1 MVDIQDWL
9 KEICVRGD
17 NKKRMFFYYCQFE
30 VVKLIA
36 ECICHGMDALDT
48 DDYESFLE
56 PLRRSTHG
64 SSGTGE
70 THVIQRVTEE

>member
-1 MVDIQDWL
+1 M
-9 KEICVRGD
+9 K
-17 NKKRMFFYYCQFE
+17 
-30 VVKLIA
+30 VVA
-36 ECICHGMDALDT
+36 ERISHEMDASST